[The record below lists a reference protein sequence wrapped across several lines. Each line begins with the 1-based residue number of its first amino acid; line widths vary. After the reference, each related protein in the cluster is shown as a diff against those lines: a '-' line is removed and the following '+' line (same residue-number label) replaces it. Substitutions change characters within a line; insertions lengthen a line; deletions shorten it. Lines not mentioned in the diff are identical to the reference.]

1 MTADDDLHLRPAEPS
16 DARDVWAWRN
26 DAESRAASRGT
37 EPVTWEVHEAWFAR
51 VLEDPARTMLVG
63 CDPQTGEKVGMV
75 RFDPPGPDGER
86 LVSVN
91 IAPERR
97 GRGFGEKLL
106 AAALAREGAGR
117 VIAEVRRDN
126 IVSVRLFQA
135 LGFRRRAEGEDF
147 VVFERLQEA

>member
-1 MTADDDLHLRPAEPS
+1 
-16 DARDVWAWRN
+16 
-26 DAESRAASRGT
+26 
-37 EPVTWEVHEAWFAR
+37 
-51 VLEDPARTMLVG
+51 
-63 CDPQTGEKVGMV
+63 MV
-75 RFDPPGPDGER
+75 RFDPPGPEGER